1 MKESTTLVSL
11 IMMLLLTFSCSVG
24 PEETKA
30 PVKEKSLIPEKHHM
44 EYGINCDALNV
55 IKDVVQPNQNLS
67 DILLQFDVPYSVI
80 NAVALVSENVFDV
93 RKIKF
98 GNPFCII
105 STTDSTKKVR
115 YFVYELNPVDY
126 VVFELDY
133 PVAVYIGKKEVQ
145 IRTKTVT
152 GFIESSL
159 WQTVTEQQL
168 DPELAIKLSEIYA
181 WDIDFHHLRSG
192 DGFRVI
198 FEERFVAGILV
209 GLGRVKAAVFKHKDK
224 NFYAFYFKQD
234 DSGSYYDQ
242 NANSMQKA
250 FLKSPI
256 KFARIT
262 SRYSKRRFHPVLKK
276 HKAHFGI
283 DYAAKTG
290 TPIMST
296 GDGVILKAAYDR
308 NNGKYVKVK
317 HNGIYTTQYLHMSK
331 IAHGIKQG
339 VKVKQGDVIGYVGS
353 TGLATGPHLC
363 YRFWKNGKQVDPF
376 KEDIPSVEPVQKE
389 YIPYFNQQMT
399 KLKQQLDAIYRTMD
413 SEELLEKFH
422 IAEENT
428 STKTAPDTP

>member
-1 MKESTTLVSL
+1 MKESTTLASL
-11 IMMLLLTFSCSVG
+11 IMMILLTFACSVG
-24 PEETKA
+24 PEETKV

-44 EYGINCDALNV
+44 EYGINCDTLHV
-55 IKDVVQPNQNLS
+55 IKGVVQPNQNLS

-93 RKIKF
+93 RKIKS

-145 IRTKTVT
+145 TRTKTVT

-159 WQTVTEQQL
+159 WQTLTEQQL

-181 WDIDFHHLRSG
+181 WDIDFHHLRKG

-198 FEERFVAGILV
+198 FEERFVEGILV

-224 NFYAFYFKQD
+224 NLYAFYFKQD

-242 NANSMQKA
+242 NAKSMQKA

-262 SRYSKRRFHPVLKK
+262 SGYSKHRFHPVLKK

-296 GDGVILKAAYDR
+296 GDGVILRAGYDK
-308 NNGKYVKVK
+308 NNGKYVKIK

-389 YIPYFNQQMT
+389 YISYFNQQMI
-399 KLKQQLDAIYRTMD
+399 KLKQQLEI
-413 SEELLEKFH
+413 L
-422 IAEENT
+422 
-428 STKTAPDTP
+428 